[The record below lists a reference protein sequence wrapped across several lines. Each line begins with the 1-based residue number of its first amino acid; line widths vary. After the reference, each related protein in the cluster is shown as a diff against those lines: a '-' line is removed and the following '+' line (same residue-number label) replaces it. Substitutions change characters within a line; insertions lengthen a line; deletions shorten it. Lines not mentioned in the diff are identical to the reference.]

1 MRFEDFGDGFF
12 WLLVSVMV
20 GLGIAGGVLVFLLAA
35 ATFGVVGAIA
45 MAIFIGAAIAWTL
58 FLMLARMML
67 P

>member
-45 MAIFIGAAIAWTL
+45 MAIFIGAAIAWAL
-58 FLMLARMML
+58 FRMLARMML